1 MVLAAVFAHCH
12 AEAFLENGF
21 CVIDVAKAAL
31 FRKSNRRYFGFLQHC
46 RQDCETSF
54 RNEFSDCFGF
64 HLSESKIK

>member
-21 CVIDVAKAAL
+21 GVVDVAETAFLCQAD
-31 FRKSNRRYFGFLQHC
+31 RRDFGFFQHC